1 MRTVIII
8 FFASLFSI
16 NANSQI
22 VEDSVC
28 NCDSIF
34 KDIYNNAQYY
44 RIAFQKNQIPKSV
57 KQQLRKKLD
66 GGLNLTNPSRR
77 FNNTDVINPFLK
89 ERRLIMYA
97 RRSNWHIVVY
107 EQGGMYLSIRV
118 VVLIE
123 IDKDVVYWCEN
134 ILGGSPGLLFV
145 KHLFESKMY
154 IKKERE

>member
-145 KHLFESKMY
+145 KHLFEPKMY